1 MNMKKQPKFH
11 SNCFS
16 SNNWRTYEHAIK
28 RIRCGLSKGLTYE
41 QACNTLTDI
50 DQDMKIFIVEDFL
63 KILIAEE
70 HFGSGLGID
79 DMALLLGL
87 PYEKIV
93 ACRSAMIEEVDHE
106 IKNQHISSTQ
116 CVTQ

>member
-1 MNMKKQPKFH
+1 MDIKK
-11 SNCFS
+11 SNIHRNRFS
-16 SNNWRTYEHAIK
+16 SNNWKTYEYAIK
-28 RIRCGLSKGLTYE
+28 QIRRGLSKGLTYE

-50 DQDMKIFIVEDFL
+50 DHDMKIFIIEDFL

-70 HFGSGLGID
+70 HFGSGLEID

-93 ACRSAMIEEVDHE
+93 ASRTAMIEEVDQE
-106 IKNQHISSTQ
+106 IKTLYPATVSRMTQ
-116 CVTQ
+116 